1 MGLNLPLEE
10 LLFVSRTKIRH
21 TRCKCTRA
29 FHNLKLKRIIVYH
42 ISTNLWVCNFVF
54 ANNIVSSTVEI
65 DAYIVFL
72 NDIDG
77 YDVTCIYNRHI

>member
-1 MGLNLPLEE
+1 M
-10 LLFVSRTKIRH
+10 
-21 TRCKCTRA
+21 
-29 FHNLKLKRIIVYH
+29 YQ

-77 YDVTCIYNRHI
+77 CDVVCIYDQHI

>member
-1 MGLNLPLEE
+1 M
-10 LLFVSRTKIRH
+10 
-21 TRCKCTRA
+21 
-29 FHNLKLKRIIVYH
+29 YH

-77 YDVTCIYNRHI
+77 YDVVCIYMTSIFKLNIV